1 MSYLYL
7 HPNST
12 NIIGVTATEKATLDE
27 FFFLFRFYNI
37 QLEKDFFLQIES
49 DNAGNPRWDRFTI
62 IMPDDIDLPAGKYH
76 YFVYQSEVD
85 ESEDWQDM
93 IELEN
98 GKLEVPETQKAEI
111 SIEENDT
118 DISIIA
124 S

>member
-1 MSYLYL
+1 M
-7 HPNST
+7 
-12 NIIGVTATEKATLDE
+12 TATEKATLDV
-27 FFFLFRFYNI
+27 FFFLFRFRNI
-37 QLEKDFFLQIES
+37 QLEKDYFLQIES
-49 DNAGNPRWDRFTI
+49 DNAGSPRWDRFTI
-62 IMPDDIDLPAGKYH
+62 TMPGDINLPAGKYQ

-85 ESEDWQDM
+85 QSEDWQDM

-98 GKLEVPETQKAEI
+98 GKLVVPETQKAEI